1 MVIAGG
7 VQLAWRR
14 VRRLLRFNGAG
25 DGDRRRGLARGD
37 RVPRATEAST
47 EPAMVI
53 AGGPGDPGALSS
65 AREVL
70 QRSRRW

>member
-7 VQLAWRR
+7 LPGHRDHR
-14 VRRLLRFNGAG
+14 HRLHH
-25 DGDRRRGLARGD
+25 
-37 RVPRATEAST
+37 AST

-53 AGGPGDPGALSS
+53 AGGDVKAKK
-65 AREVL
+65 AEIDAIEL

>member
-7 VQLAWRR
+7 GRPLQTL
-14 VRRLLRFNGAG
+14 
-25 DGDRRRGLARGD
+25 DRES
-37 RVPRATEAST
+37 VAST

-53 AGGPGDPGALSS
+53 AGGLASALRAPLTMTS
-65 AREVL
+65 L

>member
-7 VQLAWRR
+7 EEARR
-14 VRRLLRFNGAG
+14 EKG
-25 DGDRRRGLARGD
+25 DAA
-37 RVPRATEAST
+37 PAST

-53 AGGPGDPGALSS
+53 AGGPTLTADDDPIELS
-65 AREVL
+65 L

>member
-7 VQLAWRR
+7 GGSWLSRR
-14 VRRLLRFNGAG
+14 ASFSSFNGAG
-25 DGDRRRGLARGD
+25 DGDRRRARS
-37 RVPRATEAST
+37 RAPGCASRSAST

-53 AGGPGDPGALSS
+53 AGGRIDLVVFGDTGG
-65 AREVL
+65 EL